1 MHEPGRPSVTPREG
15 ATMSTPE
22 QAASAEKTKTVTVVV
37 NGESKVVDKKEEL
50 TFDEVVDLAFN
61 PRPVGQ
67 EIVYEITYWRGHG
80 NKPEGHLVEGGTVKV
95 KDGMVFNVHYTDK
108 S

>member
-1 MHEPGRPSVTPREG
+1 MSITENAAGKERP
-15 ATMSTPE
+15 
-22 QAASAEKTKTVTVVV
+22 KTVTIVV
-37 NGESKVVDKKEEL
+37 NGEKKEVDKKDEL

-67 EIVYEITYWRGHG
+67 QIEYEITYWRGHG
-80 NKPEGHLVEGGTVKV
+80 NKPEGHLVEGGSVKV
-95 KDGMVFNVHYTDK
+95 KDGIVFNVSYTDK